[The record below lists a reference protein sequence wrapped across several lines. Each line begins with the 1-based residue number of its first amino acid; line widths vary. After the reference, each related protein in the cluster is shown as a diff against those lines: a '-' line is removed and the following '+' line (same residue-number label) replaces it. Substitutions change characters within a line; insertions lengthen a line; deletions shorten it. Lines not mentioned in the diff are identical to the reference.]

1 MEMSMFYKKNKYGNK
16 KIIFNDIK
24 FDSKLE
30 LYCYK
35 LLNEM
40 DISFSFQEKII
51 LVDKFRYNNKT
62 IRAITLTV
70 DFVIKNSEKTIYLD
84 TKGFATEVAKIKY
97 KMLKNKLKEDP
108 STEVVWLNT
117 QKNVKQ
123 FIIGINFLRIVI
135 YAVNIGVIIVVKEF
149 IQTINVI

>member
-1 MEMSMFYKKNKYGNK
+1 MFYKKSKYGNK

-40 DISFSFQEKII
+40 GVSFTFQKKII

-70 DFVIKNSEKTIYLD
+70 DFVIENEDRTIYLD

-97 KMLKNKLKEDP
+97 KMLKNKLKDNP
-108 STEVVWLNT
+108 LTEVVWLST

-123 FIIGINFLRIVI
+123 FIINLKNKKNGN
-135 YAVNIGVIIVVKEF
+135 N
-149 IQTINVI
+149 

>member
-1 MEMSMFYKKNKYGNK
+1 MEMNMFYKKNKYGNK
-16 KIIFNDIK
+16 KIIFNEIK

-40 DISFSFQEKII
+40 DVSFSFQKKIV
-51 LVDKFRYNNKT
+51 LVDKFKYNDKT

-70 DFVIKNSEKTIYLD
+70 DFVIKDADKTIYLD

-97 KMLKNKLKEDP
+97 KMLKNKLKDNP
-108 STEVVWLNT
+108 LTDVVWLNT

-123 FIIGINFLRIVI
+123 YIINLKNKKNGNS
-135 YAVNIGVIIVVKEF
+135 
-149 IQTINVI
+149 

>member
-1 MEMSMFYKKNKYGNK
+1 MEMNMFYKKNKYGNK
-16 KIIFNDIK
+16 KIIFNEIK

-40 DISFSFQEKII
+40 DVSFSFQEKIV
-51 LVDKFRYNNKT
+51 LVDKFKYNDKT

-70 DFVIKNSEKTIYLD
+70 DFVIKDADKTIYLD

-97 KMLKNKLKEDP
+97 KILKNKLKDNP
-108 STEVVWLNT
+108 LTDVVWLNT

-123 FIIGINFLRIVI
+123 YIINLKNKKNGNS
-135 YAVNIGVIIVVKEF
+135 
-149 IQTINVI
+149 

>member
-1 MEMSMFYKKNKYGNK
+1 MNMFYKKSKYGNK

-40 DISFSFQEKII
+40 GVSFTFQKKII

-70 DFVIKNSEKTIYLD
+70 DFVIENEDRTIYLD

-97 KMLKNKLKEDP
+97 KMLKNKLKDNP
-108 STEVVWLNT
+108 LTEVVWLST

-123 FIIGINFLRIVI
+123 FIINLKNKKNGN
-135 YAVNIGVIIVVKEF
+135 N
-149 IQTINVI
+149 

>member
-123 FIIGINFLRIVI
+123 FIINLK
-135 YAVNIGVIIVVKEF
+135 NKE
-149 IQTINVI
+149 NGNN

>member
-1 MEMSMFYKKNKYGNK
+1 MFYKKNKYGNK

-40 DISFSFQEKII
+40 GVSFIFQKKII
-51 LVDKFRYNNKT
+51 LVDKFKYNDKT

-70 DFVIKNSEKTIYLD
+70 DFVLEDEEKTIYLD

-97 KMLKNKLKEDP
+97 KMLKNKLKDNP
-108 STEVVWLNT
+108 LTEVVWLNT

-123 FIIGINFLRIVI
+123 FIINLKNKKNGN
-135 YAVNIGVIIVVKEF
+135 N
-149 IQTINVI
+149 

>member
-35 LLNEM
+35 LLKEM
-40 DISFSFQEKII
+40 EISFSFQEKII

-123 FIIGINFLRIVI
+123 FIINLK
-135 YAVNIGVIIVVKEF
+135 NKE
-149 IQTINVI
+149 NGNN

>member
-1 MEMSMFYKKNKYGNK
+1 MFYKKNKYGNK

-123 FIIGINFLRIVI
+123 FIINLK
-135 YAVNIGVIIVVKEF
+135 NKE
-149 IQTINVI
+149 NGNN

>member
-1 MEMSMFYKKNKYGNK
+1 MFYKKSKYGNK

-40 DISFSFQEKII
+40 GVSFTFQKKII

-70 DFVIKNSEKTIYLD
+70 DFVIENEDRTIYLD

-97 KMLKNKLKEDP
+97 KMLKNKLKDDS
-108 STEVVWLNT
+108 STNVVWVTT
-117 QKNVKQ
+117 QKK
-123 FIIGINFLRIVI
+123 
-135 YAVNIGVIIVVKEF
+135 VKEYL
-149 IQTINVI
+149 IKLKTNGNS

>member
-1 MEMSMFYKKNKYGNK
+1 MFYKKSKYGNK

-40 DISFSFQEKII
+40 GVSFVFQKKII

-70 DFVIKNSEKTIYLD
+70 DFVLEDQDRTIYLD

-97 KMLKNKLKEDP
+97 KMLKNKLKDNP
-108 STEVVWLNT
+108 LTEVVWLST

-123 FIIGINFLRIVI
+123 FIINLKNKKNGN
-135 YAVNIGVIIVVKEF
+135 N
-149 IQTINVI
+149 